1 MSLLNADFNKKL
13 FFILHFSKDFDNL
26 YFSLSLFDGFNIFAV
41 HSIIMTKKKT
51 NSDSTSKKPKT
62 ELAVGVL
69 GSGSFATAIVKMLV
83 ENCKTVHWCVR
94 NEFVKG
100 AIELRGHN
108 PTYLTAV
115 NFNLKNLKLTTDI
128 NEMVSACDIVVL
140 ATPSIYLSDSM
151 DKLNCEYGDKI
162 FVSAI
167 KGIIPKVN
175 NVVAH
180 YLKDEFKIGFRNQA
194 VIAGPCHAEEVAME
208 RLSYLTVAT
217 VEEEN
222 SKKLLDIFSSDF
234 IKVSASKDIL
244 GNEYSAILK
253 NIFAIGAGIAS
264 GLGYGDNFTAVFV
277 SNAIREIETF
287 LEAIYEAPRDVNESA
302 YLGDLLVTA
311 YSLFSRNRNLG
322 NLIGKGYTVKSA
334 IQSMNMVAEGYY
346 AADSIYQTAREKGLK
361 LPIIDTIYGI
371 LYEGKNAEKQYR
383 KLTAKLN

>member
-1 MSLLNADFNKKL
+1 MA
-13 FFILHFSKDFDNL
+13 
-26 YFSLSLFDGFNIFAV
+26 
-41 HSIIMTKKKT
+41 KKKVESASEKQ
-51 NSDSTSKKPKT
+51 NIS
-62 ELAVGVL
+62 VGVV

-83 ENCKTVHWCVR
+83 ENCSLVHWCVR

-108 PTYLTAV
+108 PTYLTSV
-115 NFNLKNLKLTTDI
+115 SFNLKHLKITTDI
-128 NEMVSACDIVVL
+128 NELVEACDVIVL
-140 ATPSIYLSDSM
+140 ATPSIYLSDAIEKM
-151 DKLNCEYGDKI
+151 TVNYEGKI

-167 KGIIPKVN
+167 KGVVPKVN
-175 NVVAH
+175 DIVAN
-180 YLKDEFKIGFRNQA
+180 YLRDEFKIGFRNQA
-194 VIAGPCHAEEVAME
+194 VIAGPCHAEEVGME
-208 RLSYLTVAT
+208 RLSYLTIAT
-217 VEEEN
+217 VEDEVEETLKN
-222 SKKLLDIFSSDF
+222 IFSSHF
-234 IKVSASKDIL
+234 IKVTSSKDIL

-253 NIFAIGAGIAS
+253 NIYAIGAGIAS

-277 SNAIREIETF
+277 SNAVREMEIF

-346 AADSIYQTAREKGLK
+346 AADSIYATAKEKNIET
-361 LPIIDTIYGI
+361 PMINAIYSI
-371 LYEGKNAEKQYR
+371 LYEEKNAEKVFK

>member
-1 MSLLNADFNKKL
+1 MA
-13 FFILHFSKDFDNL
+13 
-26 YFSLSLFDGFNIFAV
+26 
-41 HSIIMTKKKT
+41 KKKT
-51 NSDSTSKKPKT
+51 STDSVTKKTKIET
-62 ELAVGVL
+62 KVGVL

-128 NEMVSACDIVVL
+128 NEMVEACDIIVL

-151 DKLNCEYGDKI
+151 DKLSCDYNDKV

-217 VEEEN
+217 VEDET
-222 SKKLLDIFSSDF
+222 SQKLLNVFSSDF
-234 IKVSASKDIL
+234 IKVHASKDIL

-277 SNAIREIETF
+277 SNAIREMETF

-346 AADSIYQTAREKGLK
+346 AADSIYQTAQQKGLK
-361 LPIIDTIYGI
+361 LPIIETIYSI
-371 LYEGKNAEKQYR
+371 LYEGKNAEKQFK

>member
-1 MSLLNADFNKKL
+1 MLNLSKNEVYQIYKVLLFL
-13 FFILHFSKDFDNL
+13 C
-26 YFSLSLFDGFNIFAV
+26 FNIFAV
-41 HSIIMTKKKT
+41 HTVIMAKKKT
-51 NSDSTSKKPKT
+51 ISESANSKKTKKDIS
-62 ELAVGVL
+62 VGVV

-94 NEFVKG
+94 SEFVKG

-128 NEMVSACDIVVL
+128 NELVSACDVVVL
-140 ATPSIYLSDSM
+140 ATPSIYLSDTM
-151 DKLNCEYGDKI
+151 EKMTCEYKDKI

-175 NVVAH
+175 DVVAH
-180 YLKDEFKIGFRNQA
+180 YLKEEFQIGFRNQA

-217 VEEEN
+217 VEDET
-222 SKKLLDIFSSDF
+222 SDKLVGIFNSDF
-234 IKVSASKDIL
+234 IKVNSSKDIL

-277 SNAIREIETF
+277 SNAIREMETF

-346 AADSIYQTAREKGLK
+346 AADSIFKTARQKNLE
-361 LPIIDTIYGI
+361 LPIIDTIYAI
-371 LYEGKNAEKQYR
+371 LYEGKNAEKQFR

>member
-1 MSLLNADFNKKL
+1 MAFIIVSKPSLRLC
-13 FFILHFSKDFDNL
+13 
-26 YFSLSLFDGFNIFAV
+26 FNIFAV
-41 HSIIMTKKKT
+41 HIPIMAKKKIISESS
-51 NSDSTSKKPKT
+51 NPKKNKKDIS
-62 ELAVGVL
+62 VGVV

-94 NEFVKG
+94 NEYVKG
-100 AIELRGHN
+100 AIEQRGHN

-128 NEMVSACDIVVL
+128 NELVTSCETIVL
-140 ATPSIYLSDSM
+140 ATPSIYLSDTL
-151 DKLNCEYGDKI
+151 DKMTCDYKNKI

-175 NVVAH
+175 DVVAH
-180 YLKDEFKIGFRNQA
+180 YLRDEFKIGFRNQA

-208 RLSYLTVAT
+208 RLSYLTIAT
-217 VEEEN
+217 VEDETSE
-222 SKKLLDIFSSDF
+222 KLVNIFNSDF
-234 IKVSASKDIL
+234 IKVHSSKDIL

-277 SNAIREIETF
+277 SNAIREMETF
-287 LEAIYEAPRDVNESA
+287 LESIYEAPRDVNESA

-334 IQSMNMVAEGYY
+334 IQSMNMIAEGYY
-346 AADSIYQTAREKGLK
+346 AADSIYKTSKDKGLK
-361 LPIIDTIYGI
+361 LPIVDTIYGI
-371 LYEGKNAEKQYR
+371 LYEGKNAEKQFK
-383 KLTAKLN
+383 KLTTKLN